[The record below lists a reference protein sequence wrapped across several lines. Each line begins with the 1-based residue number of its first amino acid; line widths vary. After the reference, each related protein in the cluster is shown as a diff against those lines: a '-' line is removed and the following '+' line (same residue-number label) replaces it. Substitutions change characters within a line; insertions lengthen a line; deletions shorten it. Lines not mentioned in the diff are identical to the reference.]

1 MVSDF
6 AWSCDLGPSPNLAYS
21 SCIDSN
27 STMTTAFGSFFGGLD
42 TTPGM
47 AFIDLA
53 AAPLRRLG
61 KGVIAM
67 ERQARKIRIDRAS
80 APAQPLYAV
89 TQPPPL
95 TPLFEAP
102 AEQKKKSP
110 APAMTEQQE
119 FQQRF
124 QNSMGIIS
132 RDYPRIH
139 ETIQSMWGH
148 PECSPYIQNLI
159 LSGGDGMGNSRVGF
173 KLGTVAALMLL
184 DELHDT
190 QFGKKP
196 VEHILS
202 RRPRR

>member
-1 MVSDF
+1 
-6 AWSCDLGPSPNLAYS
+6 
-21 SCIDSN
+21 
-27 STMTTAFGSFFGGLD
+27 MTTAFGSFFGGLD
-42 TTPGM
+42 TTPGK
-47 AFIDLA
+47 AFIDLT

-95 TPLFEAP
+95 TPLFEVT
-102 AEQKKKSP
+102 AEQKKSLG
-110 APAMTEQQE
+110 PAMTEQQE
-119 FQQRF
+119 FQRRL

-196 VEHILS
+196 VEHIIS

>member
-1 MVSDF
+1 
-6 AWSCDLGPSPNLAYS
+6 
-21 SCIDSN
+21 
-27 STMTTAFGSFFGGLD
+27 MTTAFGSFFGGLD

-61 KGVIAM
+61 KGLIAM

-80 APAQPLYAV
+80 APPQPLYAV

-102 AEQKKKSP
+102 AEQKNSP
-110 APAMTEQQE
+110 APAMTEQQD

-139 ETIQSMWGH
+139 DTIRLMWGH
-148 PECSPYIQNLI
+148 AECSPYIQNLI

-173 KLGTVAALMLL
+173 KMGTVAALMLL

-196 VEHILS
+196 VERS
-202 RRPRR
+202 KGRRLRR